1 MKNSEL
7 SPEARKLKK
16 EYERNWRQKNA
27 ARIKQYH
34 AAWMQKNPDKA
45 RQCQVNY
52 WERKAKQ
59 LNIEP
64 IEQRIN
70 SLHKQG
76 YSLRQ
81 IASALKI
88 NHMKVKRI
96 IDTVTKL

>member
-7 SPEARKLKK
+7 SPEARKLRN
-16 EYERNWRQKNA
+16 EYAKNWKRK
-27 ARIKQYH
+27 H
-34 AAWMQKNPDKA
+34 PDKV
-45 RQCQVNY
+45 RQYFKTY
-52 WERKAKQ
+52 WERKVQQQNIDKQ
-59 LNIEP
+59 I
-64 IEQRIN
+64 I